1 MPPFRGI
8 CPVLTPRRPEK
19 LKNAPLPRF
28 CPELKIER
36 NRMKIKLL
44 NSLVG
49 IKTNCDMEC
58 TEAYDLFI
66 SSPEL
71 LKKTKSSEKYDL

>member
-1 MPPFRGI
+1 M
-8 CPVLTPRRPEK
+8 
-19 LKNAPLPRF
+19 LKSDN
-28 CPELKIER
+28 K
-36 NRMKIKLL
+36 NQMKIKLL

-66 SSPEL
+66 SRIAQ
-71 LKKTKSSEKYDL
+71 KNKII